1 MVISLRY
8 IYFFLFFSILGTLSH
23 FVYNINKSFIIK
35 IFFPIDESPF
45 QHIKLITFPAL
56 VLLIYELINKA
67 NAFYNV
73 ISLYG
78 IAMFLSTLLMLM
90 FHYFIKCGFNIKSLT
105 IDILS
110 FYIASF
116 IFTFLIKYVNV
127 NDIFLIILGILLF
140 IATIFSSIIFSFFK
154 INLPLFNENKNI

>member
-67 NAFYNV
+67 DVFYNV

-90 FHYFIKCGFNIKSLT
+90 FLYFIIW
-105 IDILS
+105 D
-110 FYIASF
+110 Y
-116 IFTFLIKYVNV
+116 LISYV
-127 NDIFLIILGILLF
+127 
-140 IATIFSSIIFSFFK
+140 TM
-154 INLPLFNENKNI
+154 

>member
-1 MVISLRY
+1 MHY
-8 IYFFLFFSILGTLSH
+8 IYYFVFISILGTLSH
-23 FVYNINKSFIIK
+23 FVYNINKSFIVK

-67 NAFYNV
+67 DAFYNV

-78 IAMFLSTLLMLM
+78 ISMFLSVLLMLM
-90 FHYFIKCGFNIKSLT
+90 FHYFIKCGFNVKSLT

-110 FYIASF
+110 FYMTSF
-116 IFTFLIKYVNV
+116 IFTFFIKYINV
-127 NDIFLIILGILLF
+127 NDIFLIVLGILLF
-140 IATIFSSIIFSFFK
+140 IITIFSAIIFSFFK
-154 INLPLFNENKNI
+154 NNLPLFNENKKSFN

>member
-1 MVISLRY
+1 M
-8 IYFFLFFSILGTLSH
+8 
-23 FVYNINKSFIIK
+23 
-35 IFFPIDESPF
+35 FFPIDESPF

-56 VLLIYELINKA
+56 VLLIYDLINKA
-67 NAFYNV
+67 DAFYNV

-90 FHYFIKCGFNIKSLT
+90 FHYFIKCGFNVKSLT

-110 FYIASF
+110 FYMTSF

-127 NDIFLIILGILLF
+127 NDIFLIVIGILLF
-140 IATIFSSIIFSFFK
+140 TITIFSSILFSFFK
-154 INLPLFNENKNI
+154 NNLPLFNENKKS